1 MLSTKIKTY
10 EEEYRFFI
18 EETKHTVIRL
28 DGDSFSKFTRGFEK
42 PFDKALVYAMQETT
56 KDLFKRFNCVFAYTQ
71 SDEITLVI
79 PKGTVLY
86 KGQIQK
92 ITSITAGYTS
102 TRFNYHLKKY
112 LPEKLKEKLGLAW
125 FDSRV
130 FGIESEEDVLS
141 TVLWRT
147 RDAERNSI
155 SMLACC
161 HFSHKELMKKNSADK
176 KEMLLQKEISWENL
190 DEGLKYGFFFK
201 RELYKKEDAE
211 RRKTSMFAKK
221 FFFSEEDQDLIFRK
235 DY

>member
-1 MLSTKIKTY
+1 MLSTKIKSY

-42 PFDKALVYAMQETT
+42 PFDKALVYAMKETT

-79 PKGTVLY
+79 PKGRVLY

-92 ITSITAGYTS
+92 ITSITAGFTS
-102 TRFNYHLKKY
+102 TRFNHHLKKY
-112 LPEKLKEKLGLAW
+112 LSEKLQDKLGFAW

-130 FGIESEEDVLS
+130 FGIETEEDVLS

-147 RDAERNSI
+147 RDAERNSV
-155 SMLACC
+155 SMLAGCYY
-161 HFSHKELMKKNSADK
+161 SDKELWKKNSLDK
-176 KEMLLQKEISWENL
+176 KEMLLKKDISWESL
-190 DEGLKYGFFFK
+190 DDGLKYGYFFK
-201 RELYKKEDAE
+201 REIYKKEDVE
-211 RRKTSMFAKK
+211 RRKISTFAKK
-221 FFFSEEDQDLIFRK
+221 FFFSEEDKKLIFRK